1 MVTATQAAEAKG
13 GGKQAP
19 VMPRSFICGSRKND
33 KGDYDSGSVVLTTA
47 EQRLQAYQ
55 IAPSGY
61 LRGVY
66 LVVENTAVNTTVTT
80 VAYQENGP
88 WNVLSVIRF
97 LDTNSRPFIGTLTGY
112 DVMILNKYGGYT
124 FQGDPEMSATYSA
137 TSGTATTAG
146 TFAFVLYLPLEI
158 VMRNALGAQ
167 LNKSGAAQFA
177 LEMFAAGTGT
187 VFSTAPATSSTLR
200 VRSTLMSWLDPE
212 DTDAR
217 GNPVQ
222 QDPPYLNT
230 TQRWEKQAGIP
241 ISAGERTLRFQGI
254 DGLVRMLIFI
264 AYRSALTRANGETDW
279 PDPVSLK
286 YEESFLIQ
294 SRIRLLYRFFIAMHY
309 GYSAANEAAGGRD
322 NGVYPVWEFMQ
333 DFERKPGGEL
343 TRTYLPMSSA
353 SNLEMSGS
361 WGSAVTLDVLV
372 NKVVPFP
379 QGEIKGLAVL

>member
-1 MVTATQAAEAKG
+1 MATATQAADKN

-33 KGDYDSGSVVLTTA
+33 KGDYDSGNVTFTTA

-61 LRGVY
+61 LRGVFLY
-66 LVVENTAVNTTVTT
+66 VTNVTAGNAAA
-80 VAYQENGP
+80 VAFQENGP
-88 WNVLSVIRF
+88 WNALSVVRF

-112 DVMILNKYGGYT
+112 DVYILNKYGGYV
-124 FQGDPEMSATYSA
+124 FAGDAEASAVYV
-137 TSGTATTAG
+137 ATTGAG
-146 TFAFVLYLPLEI
+146 ATGGSFTFILYLPLEI
-158 VMRNALGAQ
+158 MARNALGSQ
-167 LNKSGAAQFA
+167 LNKSGAAQFS
-177 LEMFAAGTGT
+177 LEMFLAATAT
-187 VFSTAPATSSTLR
+187 VFSTAPTNAGTFR

-241 ISAGERTLRFQGI
+241 RNAGESTLRFQGI
-254 DGLVRMLIFI
+254 DGLVRMVIFI
-264 AYRSALTRANGETDW
+264 NYRSGSTRANGESDW
-279 PDPVSLK
+279 PDPCSIK

-294 SRIRLLYRFFIAMHY
+294 SRLKDLWRYFVAAHY
-309 GYSAANEAAGGRD
+309 GYNAANETANGRD
-322 NGVYPVWEFMQ
+322 AGVFPVFEFVQ
-333 DFERKPGGEL
+333 DFERKPGNEL

-353 SNLEMSGS
+353 SNLELSGNFGTAS
-361 WGSAVTLDVLV
+361 TLDVLV
-372 NKVVPFP
+372 NKVVPYP
-379 QGEIKGLAVL
+379 QGELKGLAVL

>member
-1 MVTATQAAEAKG
+1 
-13 GGKQAP
+13 
-19 VMPRSFICGSRKND
+19 MPRSFICGSRKND

-80 VAYQENGP
+80 VAYNENGP

-124 FQGDPEMSATYSA
+124 FQGDPEMSATFAA

-158 VMRNALGAQ
+158 VMRNALGSQ

-177 LEMFAAGTGT
+177 LELFAAATGT

-254 DGLVRMLIFI
+254 DGLVRMIIFI
-264 AYRSALTRANGETDW
+264 AYRSASTRANGEADW

-294 SRIRLLYRFFIAMHY
+294 SRIRLLYRFFVAMHY

-372 NKVVPFP
+372 NKIVPFP

>member
-1 MVTATQAAEAKG
+1 
-13 GGKQAP
+13 
-19 VMPRSFICGSRKND
+19 MPRSFICGSRKND
-33 KGDYDSGSVVLTTA
+33 KGDYDSGNSVFTTA

-66 LVVENTAVNTTVTT
+66 LTVTNVT
-80 VAYQENGP
+80 AANAAAVAFNENGP
-88 WNVLSVIRF
+88 FNSLSVIRF

-124 FQGDPEMSATYSA
+124 FQGDPKASATYV
-137 TSGTATTAG
+137 ATTGAG
-146 TFAFVLYLPLEI
+146 ATGGSFTFVLYLPLEI
-158 VMRNALGAQ
+158 MCRNALGSQ

-177 LEMFAAGTGT
+177 LEMFQAATAT
-187 VFSTAPATSSTLR
+187 VFSVAPTNAGTFR

-222 QDPPYLNT
+222 QEPPYLNT

-241 ISAGERTLRFQGI
+241 ITSGERTLRLSGI
-254 DGLVRMLIFI
+254 DGLVRMIVFI
-264 AYRSALTRANGETDW
+264 NYRSASTRVLGEGDW
-279 PDPVSLK
+279 PDPFSLK

-294 SRIRLLYRFFIAMHY
+294 SRVRDLYRFFIGVHY
-309 GYSAANEAAGGRD
+309 GYAAANEAATGRD

-333 DFERKPGGEL
+333 DFERKPGNEL

-353 SNLEMSGS
+353 SNLEISGA
-361 WGSAVTLDVLV
+361 WGNASTLDVLV

-379 QGEIKGLAVL
+379 QGELKGLAVL

>member
-1 MVTATQAAEAKG
+1 MPTATAPAKNG
-13 GGKQAP
+13 DKQA

-33 KGDYDSGSVVLTTA
+33 KGDYDSGNVVFTTA

-61 LRGVY
+61 LRGMY
-66 LVVENTAVNTTVTT
+66 LLVTNVTAANAAA
-80 VAYQENGP
+80 VAFQENGP
-88 WNVLSVIRF
+88 YNALSVIRF

-124 FQGDPEMSATYSA
+124 FQGDPEASATYV
-137 TSGTATTAG
+137 ATTGAG
-146 TFAFVLYLPLEI
+146 ATGGSFTFVLYLPLEI
-158 VMRNALGAQ
+158 MARNALGSQ

-177 LEMFAAGTGT
+177 LELFMAATGT
-187 VFSTAPATSSTLR
+187 VFSVAPTNAGTFR

-217 GNPVQ
+217 GNPVL

-241 ISAGERTLRFQGI
+241 ISAGERTLRLSGI
-254 DGLVRMLIFI
+254 DGLVRMMIFI
-264 AYRSALTRANGETDW
+264 NYRSASTRLLGEADW
-279 PDPVSLK
+279 PDPFSLK

-294 SRIRLLYRFFIAMHY
+294 SRLKTLFQFFVTQHY
-309 GYSAANEAAGGRD
+309 GYGPAANEAATGRD
-322 NGVYPVWEFMQ
+322 NGVYPIWEFMQ
-333 DFERKPGGEL
+333 DFERKPGNEL

-353 SNLEMSGS
+353 SNLEISGA
-361 WGSAVTLDVLV
+361 WASASTLDVLV

-379 QGEIKGLAVL
+379 QGELKGLAVL